1 MGHRAFGPGR
11 LRRHIVDHKSSRY
24 LKGAGWGGLYVGSI
38 VLAAYLVATLGV
50 VPVGLGLYAP
60 AGAYVIGVTM
70 VLRDLTQDQLGPK
83 WTYAAILIGTG
94 LAAAISPAVAV
105 ASAVAF
111 LGSETLDMLVYTP
124 LRVRGR
130 IVTAILAS
138 NLVGTIVDS
147 LLFLIIAFGSLEFF
161 AGQVWAK
168 LVATALAALVV
179 GLLHARDSDKTPA
192 YLRARTETANSSAS
206 EQLATQAL

>member
-1 MGHRAFGPGR
+1 MDR
-11 LRRHIVDHKSSRY
+11 VSSRY
-24 LKGAGWGGLYVGSI
+24 WKGAGWAALYVGSI
-38 VLAAYLVATLGV
+38 VLAAYLVATYGV

-94 LAAAISPAVAV
+94 LSAAISPAVAV
-105 ASAVAF
+105 ASAIAF

-124 LRVRGR
+124 LRARGR
-130 IVTAILAS
+130 VVTAILSS

-147 LLFLIIAFGSLEFF
+147 FLFLVIAFGSLEFF
-161 AGQVWAK
+161 TGQVWAK
-168 LVATALAALVV
+168 LVSTVLAAVVV
-179 GLLHARDSDKTPA
+179 GVLHSRRRDKTPA
-192 YLRARTETANSSAS
+192 YLLAKENPAVAS
-206 EQLATQAL
+206 VLVRG

>member
-1 MGHRAFGPGR
+1 M
-11 LRRHIVDHKSSRY
+11 DQSTRY
-24 LKGAGWGGLYVGSI
+24 WRGAGWAALYVGSI
-38 VLAAYLVATLGV
+38 VLAAYLVAAHGV

-94 LAAAISPAVAV
+94 LATVVSPAVAL
-105 ASAVAF
+105 ASAIAF

-124 LRVRGR
+124 LRVRGH
-130 IVTAILAS
+130 VVPAILAS
-138 NLVGTIVDS
+138 NLVGTVVDS
-147 LLFLIIAFGSLEFF
+147 VLFLLIAFGSLEFL

-168 LVATALAALVV
+168 LVSTALAALVV
-179 GLLHARDSDKTPA
+179 GMLYSRKRDKRPA
-192 YLRARTETANSSAS
+192 YLLARESAVEAS
-206 EQLATQAL
+206 VLARG

>member
-1 MGHRAFGPGR
+1 MDRS
-11 LRRHIVDHKSSRY
+11 SSRY
-24 LKGAGWGGLYVGSI
+24 WKGAGWAALYVGSI
-38 VLAAYLVATLGV
+38 VLAAYLVATYGP

-70 VLRDLTQDQLGPK
+70 VLRDLTQDQLGPR

-94 LAAAISPAVAV
+94 LSAAISPAVAV

-124 LRVRGR
+124 LRARGR
-130 IVTAILAS
+130 IVTAILSS
-138 NLVGTIVDS
+138 NLVGTIADS
-147 LLFLIIAFGSLEFF
+147 VLFLLIAFGSLEFF

-168 LVATALAALVV
+168 LLSTALAALVV
-179 GLLHARDSDKTPA
+179 GLLHMGRQDKRPA
-192 YLRARTETANSSAS
+192 YLRERGLPS
-206 EQLATQAL
+206 ERAALSRSLV

>member
-1 MGHRAFGPGR
+1 MDRS
-11 LRRHIVDHKSSRY
+11 SSRY
-24 LKGAGWGGLYVGSI
+24 WKGAGWAALYTGSI
-38 VLAAYLVATLGV
+38 VLAAYLVATYGA

-83 WTYAAILIGTG
+83 WTYVAILVGTG
-94 LAAAISPAVAV
+94 LSAAISPAVAV

-130 IVTAILAS
+130 VITAILAS

-147 LLFLIIAFGSLEFF
+147 ILFLVIAFGSLEFF
-161 AGQVWAK
+161 TGQVWAK
-168 LVATALAALVV
+168 LVSTVLAALVV
-179 GLLHARDSDKTPA
+179 GLIHARRVEKAPA
-192 YLRARTETANSSAS
+192 YLVAQRGAS
-206 EQLATQAL
+206 DEDVLVHS

>member
-1 MGHRAFGPGR
+1 MTRS
-11 LRRHIVDHKSSRY
+11 SSRY
-24 LKGAGWGGLYVGSI
+24 WKGAGWAALYVGSI
-38 VLAAYLVATLGV
+38 VLAAYLVATYGAI
-50 VPVGLGLYAP
+50 PVGLGLYAP

-94 LAAAISPAVAV
+94 LSAAISPAVAV

-124 LRVRGR
+124 LRARGR
-130 IVTAILAS
+130 VVTAILAS

-147 LLFLIIAFGSLEFF
+147 FLFLIIAFGSLELFT
-161 AGQVWAK
+161 GQVWAK
-168 LVATALAALVV
+168 LVSTALAALAV
-179 GLLHARDSDKTPA
+179 GLLHAKRQDKTPA
-192 YLRARTETANSSAS
+192 YLRARAEVAGATPA
-206 EQLATQAL
+206 EQLVTQSL

>member
-1 MGHRAFGPGR
+1 MDR
-11 LRRHIVDHKSSRY
+11 KSSRY
-24 LKGAGWGGLYVGSI
+24 LKGAGWGSLYVGSI

-70 VLRDLTQDQLGPK
+70 VLRDLTQDQLGPR
-83 WTYAAILIGTG
+83 WTYAAILMGTA

-111 LGSETLDMLVYTP
+111 LGSETLDMIVYTP
-124 LRVRGR
+124 LRARGR
-130 IVTAILAS
+130 VVTAIIAS

-147 LLFLIIAFGSLEFF
+147 FLFLIIAFGSLEFF

-168 LVATALAALVV
+168 MVSTALAALFV
-179 GLLHARDSDKTPA
+179 GLLYARRKDRTPA
-192 YLRARTETANSSAS
+192 YLRERATPS
-206 EQLATQAL
+206 EAPILAHS